1 MGIEMGTEPQFV
13 KLAEGFYLNL
23 SLIIEI
29 NGNEVHYAD
38 GSVFTLDDECI
49 KTLTERLGG

>member
-1 MGIEMGTEPQFV
+1 MGIEPQFV

-29 NGNEVHYAD
+29 SGNEVRYAD

-49 KTLTERLGG
+49 KALMERLEG